1 MATAATDSQAPATL
15 TRVRAADLP
24 EADIAEAITRAEA
37 KTSGEIVVVVAIV
50 GILASVAMP
59 LARVTAQRQREV
71 ELRAVLREMRTAID
85 KFKDAI
91 SKRFKVK
98 DLGLIRQYLGMLIT
112 RDRTKKTLTIHMPQY
127 VKRIL
132 EQFRLQDAHPRT
144 LPLDPGV
151 RYSNDMSPT
160 SPEDVEDRKSVV

>member
-1 MATAATDSQAPATL
+1 
-15 TRVRAADLP
+15 
-24 EADIAEAITRAEA
+24 
-37 KTSGEIVVVVAIV
+37 
-50 GILASVAMP
+50 
-59 LARVTAQRQREV
+59 
-71 ELRAVLREMRTAID
+71 
-85 KFKDAI
+85 
-91 SKRFKVK
+91 
-98 DLGLIRQYLGMLIT
+98 MLIT

-160 SPEDVEDRKSVV
+160 SPEDVEYMKSVPYTSAIGSLMYLVVTCRPDIAYAVSVLSRYMKNPGKMHWVGVKGVLRYLKGTSDKGITFGGSDIAEKHVLSLYSDSDWAGCVDSSKSTSGYIAMFNNGPIQWKWKHKL